1 MLAPPSPFIQLV
13 LGWSRFSSLP
23 RVRPTW
29 IIPLLPDSDLQKA
42 PTLSGLLIPSAF
54 RWIASEIFRLCVL
67 IKKEKKKGKEGEGEN
82 IGERDIEFFI
92 RALDRKVRSKVF
104 SFFFLSNFHPIFIY
118 LSSVGAFLFGSCRCA
133 TWYTIGRFHCSFFV
147 WIAIFYANFIELFPF
162 RYNIGKGC
170 VSKGCKRS
178 ETRNRDTSCKK
189 EWDVSWLYREI
200 LLDSVSNVVRNVW
213 LYVVIIIPR
222 SSRLETFW
230 MNALEEAII
239 LSVLNYS

>member
-1 MLAPPSPFIQLV
+1 MKGKRKQGREKKGARGNSTCPLKSFAASMLAPPSPFIQLV

-42 PTLSGLLIPSAF
+42 PTLSGLLIPSTF

-104 SFFFLSNFHPIFIY
+104 SFFFLSNFHSIFIY

-147 WIAIFYANFIELFPF
+147 WIAIFYASNYF
-162 RYNIGKGC
+162 R
-170 VSKGCKRS
+170 S
-178 ETRNRDTSCKK
+178 
-189 EWDVSWLYREI
+189 
-200 LLDSVSNVVRNVW
+200 
-213 LYVVIIIPR
+213 VII
-222 SSRLETFW
+222 
-230 MNALEEAII
+230 
-239 LSVLNYS
+239 

>member
-92 RALDRKVRSKVF
+92 LGLGSKGALEGF
-104 SFFFLSNFHPIFIY
+104 FFFLSFKFPFDFYILFECWCFSLRF
-118 LSSVGAFLFGSCRCA
+118 LSVCHVVYDWSVSLFVFCLNRDFLC
-133 TWYTIGRFHCSFFV
+133 V
-147 WIAIFYANFIELFPF
+147 ELFPF
-162 RYNIGKGC
+162 RYNIGKDC

-213 LYVVIIIPR
+213 LYVIIIIPR

>member
-104 SFFFLSNFHPIFIY
+104 SFFFLSNFHSIFIY
-118 LSSVGAFLFGSCRCA
+118 LSSWCFSLRFLSVCHVVYD
-133 TWYTIGRFHCSFFV
+133 WSVSLFV
-147 WIAIFYANFIELFPF
+147 FCLNRDFLCVELFPF

-200 LLDSVSNVVRNVW
+200 LLNSVSNVVRNVW